1 MITSGIVRSSFNI
14 AIRMEKSQGGR
25 VDLGSRNK
33 SEVITIRINPKLKF
47 GLELMAR
54 LHNRSVAQTVEMAI
68 QRVLEDPFDGIQNL
82 RDVRYERDLIEKLWS
97 PHRGER
103 LLRMV
108 LTHPELLSYEEEVLW
123 HKLTRAGVTEDYLE
137 GTSLDD
143 LHLRPNC
150 NQREFEERIADFWDK
165 LDETERSATSKSK
178 GKSRKEPL
186 AP

>member
-1 MITSGIVRSSFNI
+1 M
-14 AIRMEKSQGGR
+14 
-25 VDLGSRNK
+25 DLGPRNK
-33 SEVITIRINPKLKF
+33 SEVITIRMNPKLKF
-47 GLELMAR
+47 GLELVAR

-68 QRVLEDPFDGIQNL
+68 PRVLEDPFDVIQNS
-82 RDVRYERDLIEKLWS
+82 RDVRYDRFIVNRLRT
-97 PHRGER
+97 PTRGER
-103 LLRMV
+103 LLKMV
-108 LTHPELLSYEEEVLW
+108 LADPELQSFEEEILW
-123 HKLTRAGVTEDYLE
+123 NKLTRAGVTEDYLE
-137 GTSLDD
+137 GTGLDD